1 MKNVLFSI
9 CLTLGCFL
17 VADAQIKTPAPSQ
30 GCKIEQSLG
39 LTTVSLD
46 YSRPNVK
53 GRELFV
59 EVEAWDQMWRTGAN
73 GATKITFGADA
84 TIGGQ
89 KVKAG
94 TYSIY
99 SIPNKTMWTV
109 MLNTDLTLGGNVS
122 KYDTANEVARFT
134 TKTLDSPFFF
144 ETLTFDFA
152 DITNDGASLNLMW
165 GDYMIEMP
173 ISLGTDDV
181 VMASIDKAL
190 AGTSKEDYYAA
201 GSYYFANGKDM
212 NKALEY
218 VQKANETDP
227 KFWQV
232 FKEAEILAAMGKYK
246 DALMASQK
254 SMDLAKAADYKPY
267 IKRNEDF
274 IKKYAAKGKL

>member
-1 MKNVLFSI
+1 MKNVLLTI
-9 CLTLGCFL
+9 CLALGCFL
-17 VADAQIKTPAPSQ
+17 LADAQIKTPAPSQ
-30 GCKIEQSLG
+30 HAKIEQDLG

-59 EVEAWDQMWRTGAN
+59 DVEAWDQMWRTGAN
-73 GATKITFGADA
+73 GSTKITFGSDA

-89 KVKAG
+89 KVKKG

-99 SIPNKTMWTV
+99 SIPNKTSWTV
-109 MLNTDLTLGGNVS
+109 MLNTNTSWGGNVA
-122 KYDTANEVARFT
+122 KYDTATEVARFT
-134 TKTLDSPFFF
+134 TPTQDSPFFF

-152 DITNDGASLNLMW
+152 EITNDGASLNLMW

-173 ISLGTDDV
+173 ISLGTDEV
-181 VMASIDKAL
+181 VMASIDQAMAGVSKA
-190 AGTSKEDYYAA
+190 EYYAA
-201 GSYYFANGKDM
+201 GNYYFANGKDM

-227 KFWQV
+227 KFWQLY
-232 FKEAEILAAMGKYK
+232 KEAEILAAMGKYK
-246 DALMASQK
+246 DALMVSQK
-254 SMDLAKAADYKPY
+254 SMDMAKEADYKPY

-274 IKKYAAKGKL
+274 IKKYAAKGKM

>member
-1 MKNVLFSI
+1 
-9 CLTLGCFL
+9 
-17 VADAQIKTPAPSQ
+17 
-30 GCKIEQSLG
+30 
-39 LTTVSLD
+39 
-46 YSRPNVK
+46 
-53 GRELFV
+53 
-59 EVEAWDQMWRTGAN
+59 
-73 GATKITFGADA
+73 
-84 TIGGQ
+84 
-89 KVKAG
+89 
-94 TYSIY
+94 
-99 SIPNKTMWTV
+99 
-109 MLNTDLTLGGNVS
+109 
-122 KYDTANEVARFT
+122 
-134 TKTLDSPFFF
+134 
-144 ETLTFDFA
+144 
-152 DITNDGASLNLMW
+152 MW

-232 FKEAEILAAMGKYK
+232 YKEAEILAAMGKYK

-274 IKKYAAKGKL
+274 IKKYADKGKM